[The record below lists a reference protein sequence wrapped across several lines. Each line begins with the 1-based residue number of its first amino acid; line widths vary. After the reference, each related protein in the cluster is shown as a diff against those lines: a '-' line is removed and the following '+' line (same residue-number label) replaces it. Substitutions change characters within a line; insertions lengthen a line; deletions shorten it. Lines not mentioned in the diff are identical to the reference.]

1 VGAAGVSEEKEKVE
15 KREKLGG
22 VSSRSHLGDGKA
34 SGQVDKQCKRGS
46 ESAARWGRQGLFNY
60 HLFQFVHFHP
70 FLFQIYIIFF
80 LIFLVVSKGEFF
92 FFSL

>member
-34 SGQVDKQCKRGS
+34 SGQVDKQCKTGS
-46 ESAARWGRQGLFNY
+46 ESAARWGRARLVQLLFIPVCPFSSFSFPNLHY
-60 HLFQFVHFHP
+60 FFSHFSRC
-70 FLFQIYIIFF
+70 FKRRIFF
-80 LIFLVVSKGEFF
+80 L
-92 FFSL
+92 